1 MLGNALNSDAMYWKL
16 PNLVKDEK
24 DYRDCLQ
31 VFKNN
36 MEFLKDVYL
45 DLQSNSNFP
54 FISMVELGTL
64 CQKSK
69 LIDERLKFANID
81 LLYVSTY
88 EKKQLGKVKNKTGLL
103 RFEFLEF
110 LFRVAKFK
118 LVETKICS
126 TYAEAL

>member
-1 MLGNALNSDAMYWKL
+1 
-16 PNLVKDEK
+16 
-24 DYRDCLQ
+24 
-31 VFKNN
+31 

-69 LIDERLKFANID
+69 LIDDRLKFANID
-81 LLYVSTY
+81 LLYFSTY

-126 TYAEAL
+126 TYAEALQNIIEKNLKPNYRPQPWQLFRNQ